1 MEQKD
6 YRLSSMPSAMCH
18 VEIKRYGEHCE
29 EQSIE
34 VNLWSYYT
42 HVLTINYFADSQR
55 LELSA
60 TGTYSVTTARHI
72 NRFTA
77 EFLGRNYYHEVKR
90 ACDYVTRY
98 NYAEPFDLVTV
109 AEFENSEY
117 ELDCFF
123 KALDY
128 YAKDGKRFYN
138 YTKLETERFNA
149 HRWGW

>member
-1 MEQKD
+1 MEEKD

-18 VEIKRYGEHCE
+18 VQIKRFGERCE

-60 TGTYSVTTARHI
+60 TGTYSTTTARHI

-77 EFLGRNYYHEVKR
+77 EFLGRNYYHEIKS
-90 ACDYVTRY
+90 ACDKNRRF
-98 NYAEPFDLVTV
+98 NYDDFPVTV
-109 AEFENSEY
+109 ELANSEFE
-117 ELDCFF
+117 LGCFF

-128 YAKDGKRFYN
+128 YAKDGKRFYD
-138 YTKLETERFNA
+138 YTKSEIERFNA

>member
-18 VEIKRYGEHCE
+18 IEIKRYGERCE

-60 TGTYSVTTARHI
+60 TGTYSTTTARHI
-72 NRFTA
+72 NRFTR
-77 EFLGRNYYHEVKR
+77 EFLGRSYYHE
-90 ACDYVTRY
+90 
-98 NYAEPFDLVTV
+98 VTV

-117 ELDCFF
+117 VLDCFF

-128 YAKDGKRFYN
+128 YAKDGKRFYD
-138 YTKLETERFNA
+138 YTKSEKERFNA